1 MPEQYDPYRDPSV
14 MVPVDENGLRLAPDP
29 VKKSDTNVL
38 PKAVQPFEFQPK
50 LRQVSGP
57 EGSSGSTID
66 DFQPKKRDQSKRI
79 RRTKRNRNIFA
90 GVIMLLVTAAVAL
103 PFILGSFG
111 LNISKPFIF
120 SLQQYNVFGSIVKA
134 IQNSIGQDA
143 ATLKTI
149 WMGMI
154 PSMILFLGIIGLLTN
169 FIKSFI
175 AILGGVRPVRY
186 VASAMFYLITVLIV
200 FIMALVGVNAIGV
213 ARIDFIQDFIY
224 KFYESE
230 YFTLLAFAVVN
241 LIIAIILR
249 IANPDKSGYLKHGV

>member
-90 GVIMLLVTAAVAL
+90 GVIILALIVCTVLLLVCYYY
-103 PFILGSFG
+103 GCM
-111 LNISKPFIF
+111 K
-120 SLQQYNVFGSIVKA
+120 
-134 IQNSIGQDA
+134 
-143 ATLKTI
+143 
-149 WMGMI
+149 
-154 PSMILFLGIIGLLTN
+154 
-169 FIKSFI
+169 
-175 AILGGVRPVRY
+175 
-186 VASAMFYLITVLIV
+186 
-200 FIMALVGVNAIGV
+200 
-213 ARIDFIQDFIY
+213 
-224 KFYESE
+224 
-230 YFTLLAFAVVN
+230 
-241 LIIAIILR
+241 IILTFT
-249 IANPDKSGYLKHGV
+249 